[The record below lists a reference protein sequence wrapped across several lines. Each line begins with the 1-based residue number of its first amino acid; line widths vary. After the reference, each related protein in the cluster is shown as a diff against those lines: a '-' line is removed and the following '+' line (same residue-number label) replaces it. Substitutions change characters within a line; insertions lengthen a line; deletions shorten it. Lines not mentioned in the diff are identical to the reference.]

1 MALVTLK
8 EVTVRFGGPAV
19 LDKAT
24 LSIEKGERACVTGRN
39 GEGKSTL
46 LKLLAGQLEPDEG
59 EVVRSKGL
67 TVAYV
72 GQEVAEAAK
81 AEGLSGGQIR
91 RRQLEEAILSRPDLL
106 LLDEPTNHLDVA
118 AIEWLEGCLR
128 RLHSAVLFV
137 THDRAFLKRVATRV
151 LDLDRGELAGWNCDY
166 ATFLRRKAD
175 LLSDEAVYW
184 ERKS

>member
-46 LKLLAGQLEPDEG
+46 LKLLAGHLEPDEG

-81 AEGLSGGQIR
+81 A
-91 RRQLEEAILSRPDLL
+91 
-106 LLDEPTNHLDVA
+106 
-118 AIEWLEGCLR
+118 
-128 RLHSAVLFV
+128 
-137 THDRAFLKRVATRV
+137 
-151 LDLDRGELAGWNCDY
+151 
-166 ATFLRRKAD
+166 
-175 LLSDEAVYW
+175 
-184 ERKS
+184 